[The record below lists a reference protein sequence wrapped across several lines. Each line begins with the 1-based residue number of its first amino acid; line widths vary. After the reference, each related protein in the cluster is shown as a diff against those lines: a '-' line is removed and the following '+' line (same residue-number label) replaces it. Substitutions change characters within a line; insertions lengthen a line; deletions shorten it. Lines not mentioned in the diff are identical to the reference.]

1 MDRALLMEHLAMA
14 ERHVTQG
21 EEHVRR
27 QRELVRHLA
36 TNGHDT
42 VQAEDLLLEF
52 ERMLVLHKVDRDR
65 IRAELAKA
73 AK

>member
-1 MDRALLMEHLAMA
+1 MERALLMEHLAMA

-36 TNGHDT
+36 THGHDT
-42 VQAEDLLLEF
+42 GQAEELLVEF
-52 ERMLVLHKVDRDR
+52 ERMLVLHKADRDR
-65 IRAELAKA
+65 VRAELARA
-73 AK
+73 AR